1 MAHFTEPPRRLI
13 VAMTGAS
20 GSIFGVRLLQ
30 KLRGTGIETH
40 LVMSRW
46 AARTLVHETPYTPEQ
61 VQKLADVVHPLTD
74 QGASISS
81 GSFLTM
87 GMVVVPCSARTLAA
101 IAHGIG
107 DNLIHR
113 AADVV
118 LKERRKLVLAVRES
132 PLSEIHLENMLKLSR
147 MGVVI
152 SPPLPAF
159 YTRPASIDEMVD
171 HSVSR
176 ILDQLGIHL
185 DANRWSGEM
194 EAASERPT
202 DALAWTSTRRSGRSS
217 PSAFFTIIAIALPF
231 RIRSQSTGEKLDRTQ
246 EGIVDDDCAAA
257 RRPCCSGASVIAFM
271 ISPAS
276 MAWSSLPLPAVAALG
291 RRRHRRDHARSS
303 ALDAA
308 QPRPEPDRHRRDAAG
323 AHAGH
328 ARTVS
333 VGPPPV
339 LRLHGAVH

>member
-1 MAHFTEPPRRLI
+1 
-13 VAMTGAS
+13 MTGAS

-74 QGASISS
+74 QGAPISS

-132 PLSEIHLENMLKLSR
+132 PFSEIHLENMLKLSR

-176 ILDQLGIHL
+176 ILDQIGIHL
-185 DANRWSGEM
+185 DVNRWSAKWKRRPGRRM
-194 EAASERPT
+194 KAFTKRTALRHVRMVAACRARHAIL
-202 DALAWTSTRRSGRSS
+202 ALPPDIRSRLHRTWFARKPRRSS
-217 PSAFFTIIAIALPF
+217 
-231 RIRSQSTGEKLDRTQ
+231 
-246 EGIVDDDCAAA
+246 
-257 RRPCCSGASVIAFM
+257 
-271 ISPAS
+271 
-276 MAWSSLPLPAVAALG
+276 
-291 RRRHRRDHARSS
+291 SS
-303 ALDAA
+303 A
-308 QPRPEPDRHRRDAAG
+308 
-323 AHAGH
+323 
-328 ARTVS
+328 
-333 VGPPPV
+333 
-339 LRLHGAVH
+339 